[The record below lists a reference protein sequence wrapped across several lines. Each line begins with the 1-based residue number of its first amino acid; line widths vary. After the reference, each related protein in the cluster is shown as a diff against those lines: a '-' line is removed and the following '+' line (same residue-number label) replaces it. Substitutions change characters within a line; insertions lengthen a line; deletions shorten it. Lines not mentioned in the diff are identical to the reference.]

1 LSAARVRLAF
11 AFPIAA
17 ALAGCGGPAPAT
29 VRADCTHVP
38 ARSGRVVD
46 KADLLTPATEARLTG
61 ELAGLERRTSDQL
74 VVVTLPSLDNRPIEE
89 VGLNL
94 GRCWGVGQKG
104 LDNGVLL
111 IVARSDRKVRIEVG
125 TGLENLLKDEVG
137 GPIIRD
143 TLVPAFRENRF
154 DQGVEA
160 GVARI
165 ESVLLSDTRRP
176 QRLPPPARS

>member
-1 LSAARVRLAF
+1 LSAQRVRLTF
-11 AFPIAA
+11 AFLIAA
-17 ALAGCGGPAPAT
+17 ALAGGGGTAPAA
-29 VRADCTHVP
+29 VRPECVHVP
-38 ARSGRVVD
+38 ALTGRVVD
-46 KADLLTPATEARLTG
+46 KANLLMPATEARITA

-74 VVVTLPSLDNRPIEE
+74 VVVTLPSLDGRPIEE

-111 IVARSDRKVRIEVG
+111 IVARTDRKVRIEVG
-125 TGLENLLKDEVG
+125 TGLENLLKDDVAG
-137 GPIIRD
+137 QVIRE
-143 TLVPAFRENRF
+143 TLVPAFREGRF
-154 DQGVEA
+154 DDGVEA

-165 ESVLLSDTRRP
+165 EAVLLSDTRRP